1 MYQFNVPEVSYSD
14 PWAST
19 YAQQIQNLSRNG
31 FRIAYYYDEPDNST
45 FRYRVYN
52 MIQVFTE
59 STLPVSAAYFT
70 RRDSNYMDE
79 VLKITDVLVICRSK
93 YTDKLDH
100 MVMRAKSRGIP
111 VLYDIDDFV
120 FDTHAVHLLVDTL
133 QQPRNEA
140 DWDFWFAYFA
150 RNGSALRLCDGAIT
164 TNAFLAKRLHDFAG
178 IPVHVIPN
186 FLNEEQLAISDRI
199 YQQKQSRHF
208 ARDGKI
214 HLGYFSGSPS
224 HNKDF
229 KIILAALSE
238 LLQSYPQV
246 VLRIA
251 GYIDLKEALKSFTDQ
266 VEYLPFTDFINL
278 QRYIGSTEINMVP
291 LQDNEFTNC
300 KSQLKYF
307 EAGVVGTVTVAS
319 PIFTYRE
326 SIEHGKNGY
335 LANSY
340 QWFDI
345 LANLIENIDTAR
357 PIIEAAYKHSLEQF
371 AWYNQI
377 QRLEQ
382 VFLTNETLQ
391 SSSF

>member
-1 MYQFNVPEVSYSD
+1 MYQIDVPEVSYSD

-19 YAQQIQNLSRNG
+19 YEQQIQNLSRNV

-52 MIQVFTE
+52 MIQAFTE
-59 STLPVSAAYFT
+59 SMLPVSAAYFT
-70 RRDSNYMDE
+70 RHDSNYMDE
-79 VLKITDVLVICRSK
+79 VLKIADILVICRSK

-100 MVMRAKSRGIP
+100 LVMRAKSRGIP

-120 FDTHAVHLLVDTL
+120 FDTRAVHLLIDTL

-164 TNAFLAKRLHDFAG
+164 TNAFLAARLQSFIG
-178 IPVHVIPN
+178 KPVFIIPN
-186 FLNEEQLAISDRI
+186 YLNKEQLAISERI
-199 YQQKQSRHF
+199 YQQKIRNNFSRSN
-208 ARDGKI
+208 KL

-229 KIILAALSE
+229 KIILTTLSE
-238 LLQSYPQV
+238 LLQNYPQV

-251 GYIDLKEALKSFTDQ
+251 GYIDLKEALKSFTDRI
-266 VEYLPFTDFINL
+266 EYLPFTDFINL

-307 EAGVVGTVTVAS
+307 EAGAVGTVTVAS
-319 PIFTYRE
+319 PVFTYRE
-326 SIEHGKNGY
+326 SIEHAKNGY

-340 QWFDI
+340 QWYDI
-345 LANLIENIDTAR
+345 LANLIENMDAAR

-371 AWYNQI
+371 AWYNQVD
-377 QRLEQ
+377 RLEQ
-382 VFLTNETLQ
+382 VFLADGALQ
-391 SSSF
+391 SASF